1 LLPLVVGGAGFWL
14 GLTGAAPML
23 VWWWLRRPR
32 PAVSGAEWV
41 VDAGATR
48 GYRFGRFRTLLELD
62 AGAGGRLEIFHD
74 ELAPADLA
82 RLRRLVRAASDAR
95 LPN

>member
-1 LLPLVVGGAGFWL
+1 MVGGAGFWL
-14 GLTGAAPML
+14 GLAGAVPML

-48 GYRFGRFRTLLELD
+48 GYRFGRFRTLLDLD
-62 AGAGGRLEIFHD
+62 AGRRLEIFHD
-74 ELAPADLA
+74 ELAPVDLA
-82 RLRRLVRAASDAR
+82 RLRRQVKAASDAQP
-95 LPN
+95 PN